1 MGKTR
6 LLVID
11 PNKSLVNQ
19 MIEYFQYKDIEIVF
33 KAEDGNEGITLIQE
47 NRKEIDMI
55 LLELIL
61 PKKDGLEVL
70 EYMMN
75 NNIPIKVIV
84 ISSYC
89 TEEIIYQVSTLGVSF
104 FLIKPFEWEELEKR
118 IKKIREQKENRYIPI
133 GERNLQESITKTLHE
148 LGVPSNLKGYY
159 YIREGILLMI
169 DHKYMKKITK
179 LLYPEIAKKYQ
190 STVSRVER
198 SIRHA
203 IDISW
208 NRGNWDLMEEIFG
221 NSVDMEKA
229 KPTNSLF
236 MITIAE
242 RIRQI
247 IPQIRP

>member
-19 MIEYFQYKDIEIVF
+19 MIEYFQYTDIEISF
-33 KAEDGNEGITLIQE
+33 KAEDGNEGISLIQE
-47 NRKEIDMI
+47 NQKEIDII
-55 LLELIL
+55 LLDLIL

-70 EYMMN
+70 EYMIKN
-75 NNIPIKVIV
+75 HIEIKVIV

-89 TEEIIYQVSTLGVSF
+89 TEEIIYQISTLGVSF
-104 FLIKPFEWEELEKR
+104 FLMKPFEWKELEKR
-118 IKKIREQKENRYIPI
+118 IKITREQKENRYINLS
-133 GERNLQESITKTLHE
+133 EKNLQDSITKTLHE
-148 LGVPSNLKGYY
+148 LGVPSNIKGYY
-159 YIREGILLMI
+159 YIKEGILLMI
-169 DHKYMKKITK
+169 DHEYMKKITK
-179 LLYPEIAKKYQ
+179 LLYPKIAKKYQ
-190 STVSRVER
+190 STESRVER

-221 NSVDMEKA
+221 NSIDIEKA

-242 RIRQI
+242 KIRQKI
-247 IPQIRP
+247 IP

>member
-1 MGKTR
+1 
-6 LLVID
+6 
-11 PNKSLVNQ
+11 
-19 MIEYFQYKDIEIVF
+19 
-33 KAEDGNEGITLIQE
+33 
-47 NRKEIDMI
+47 
-55 LLELIL
+55 
-61 PKKDGLEVL
+61 
-70 EYMMN
+70 
-75 NNIPIKVIV
+75 
-84 ISSYC
+84 
-89 TEEIIYQVSTLGVSF
+89 
-104 FLIKPFEWEELEKR
+104 
-118 IKKIREQKENRYIPI
+118 
-133 GERNLQESITKTLHE
+133 
-148 LGVPSNLKGYY
+148 
-159 YIREGILLMI
+159 MI

-242 RIRQI
+242 RIRQNL
-247 IPQIRP
+247 